1 MKKAKMIGKK
11 TLAVFLAVLMV
22 LTAWVW
28 VAPTEASAATMGNYD
43 VTVKINLEDDDAVGG
58 HIQVWYYPLKSDN
71 SGFDTTQTNKEH
83 TLVNSLKGV
92 SGDKGYSD
100 TIPGFPWRFEF
111 KIDDTDLFDETYLRI
126 DYIKVGTKEIVPSSI
141 GDIENAVV
149 YFDYDG
155 TFTAFEENG
164 TSGIKPDNNRVDGI
178 TGEGFTWDL
187 PKPTG
192 TYDIGA
198 VAMTC
203 PKSGTATQTVKINVN
218 DQYGV
223 PMYNPKWSVSGSAC
237 GTTGIS
243 VTSTTAAS
251 ESTVISLTNAANNT
265 STTDTQTGT
274 IVADW
279 GTGKLSDTFT
289 ITDSYYT
296 ATFNYQI
303 QNADNKT
310 SSTKTEKREGYH
322 GDSITAPTPPQ
333 YYDQDFLK
341 TFSSWSPTY
350 SSTITKD
357 VTYTATYTEKFI
369 DADYSAVNEAIA
381 AVDATKA
388 QWGNAYESRFTY
400 TSRAAIAAAINA
412 VVRGLGRT
420 QQETVNGYA
429 DAINKA
435 LAALETNKY
444 AVIFLDKNGAILLYE
459 KNAEY
464 ESNITPPTFPE
475 DQKVYYDSEK
485 HYTYTGWDSEEYT
498 SVVDDL
504 VIQPV
509 YNAEAHNFTK
519 TENVPSDCNTKGA
532 TKYICDCG
540 YSYTVD
546 NGDYGDH
553 VWDTEYTI
561 DIQPTCTTAG
571 QKSIYC
577 KECGVQKD
585 ITVIPALGHQWGTV
599 SSLAPATCDRDG
611 INTRLCDACGVCEHT
626 IVPAIGHNY
635 KVETKA
641 PTCTEKGYDEYICQ
655 NGCGHSYRDNYTE
668 NVAPHNY
675 GDWVTVS
682 EVRCGVAGVKK
693 QTCND
698 CGYVNIGSIDA
709 LDHIETGLVTVIEA
723 TCTGKGYKEN
733 TCTVCNTILGTETI
747 DTLGHNYVEKTVVA
761 PTCTA
766 KGYTFEE
773 CNRADCGAQRIV
785 NETPALNHAWTST
798 THAADC
804 THSAYIEH
812 VCGNDAS
819 HNYVEYVN
827 GSTALTHDFTGTETI
842 IKDATCTEDGK
853 KTVKCTRCDV
863 TNEVIIPKLGHNYGE
878 WDKTTNP
885 ATNDKDGTW
894 TRECANCHNIETI
907 TIPKGGH
914 NFVEDI
920 TKYVAPKCNAKGQRV
935 YKCGAHENCI
945 ATVTVE
951 LDYAQHTIVKENK
964 EATCTTAGYT
974 KTYCS
979 VCKEVFNSVDIPV
992 KAHNYVAQD
1001 EVDATCTTSGYTPY
1015 KCENCTSTYNMY
1027 DENHHATGHVKWTE
1041 ISRENATCTADGSV
1055 EYKCEKCTATKTEV
1069 LPKTGHNYTV
1079 TATTDATCEAAATK
1093 TYKCNNAG
1101 CGNTY
1106 VEYVSGTTDH
1116 TWSAWST
1123 IQEATTNSYGIEK
1136 RVCSVC
1142 DVTEHK
1148 TTAPTGAHNFEK
1160 VGEEAATCTS
1170 EGYIDW
1176 ECKTHTDCEADY
1188 RETLDKLPHKEKI
1201 AYTAPTCT
1209 AEGSTKIVCDTCT
1222 ATIGEVYIIPAKG
1235 HAYNT
1240 SSVTTE
1246 PGCES
1251 TGTRTYRCSC
1261 GATIT
1266 EEIPAKGHSFK
1277 TTVTDATCTSKG
1289 LVVTECTVCKK
1300 ESAKTTIELAA
1311 KNHNWNDGVVTTPAT
1326 CTNGGVKTYTCT
1338 ICGETKTEDIDA
1350 LGHNWGEWTVT
1361 PSTNNDTGSVSR
1373 ECLRAGCN
1381 ATESVE
1387 IPAGGHE
1394 LVVDNDKSTDA
1405 TCSAEGT
1412 LVYKCKNHTDCGI
1425 TVTVTVPKTQHDL
1438 ENVKTDAKCEE
1449 NGSVITRCKE
1459 CKATLVTTI
1468 IPAKGHSYTGTVTK
1482 EPSCTAEG
1490 EMTYTCAHDS
1500 THIYTETIKKLPHT
1514 FESEETVAA
1523 TCTTRGYEK
1532 YACSC
1537 GENYVKFTT
1546 DEAVGHSYKTVEN
1559 STTATCTEA
1568 GKLTLKCENCDSTIE
1583 ADVPALGH
1591 DYVEIIEKATTAT
1604 CKSPATKTFECSR
1617 QGCDDS
1623 YTIFVGEK
1631 TETHNYIDNW
1641 TVVNDATE
1649 TSIGYKTRACTVC
1662 GQLEVAVIEAT
1673 GEHKFTDGLLV
1684 DSKAATCTEN
1694 GYEIRK
1700 CSKHDDCEKE
1710 ATITIEALGHKEI
1723 ISYTSATCTDTGS
1736 AKIICDTCKDTIGEE
1751 KIIPALGHTWDDGE
1765 VTTQPTCQTE
1775 GVMTFKCTVNGC
1787 NGTKT
1792 TAIAKNSNA
1801 HVYSV
1806 TTTEATCTTPATT
1819 VYKCA
1824 CGDEKTVV
1832 TNFTLGHKWE
1842 TEKTVEIPAT
1852 CTSTGIKSTHCANC
1866 SETKDEETIPALNH
1880 TKKTE
1885 KIEAT
1890 CTAAG
1895 YSAEVCDVCKT
1906 LLSSV
1911 VITEAKGHS
1920 WTTKTKAATCTD
1932 CATETKTCTVEG
1944 CGATETTITGKPTGH
1959 TWGDWTIV
1967 EGQDKK
1973 VRECTVDG
1981 CDATEECPIPT
1992 SGHNW
1997 NSGEEITA
2005 ATCYEEGEMKY
2016 TCQGCDICTAA
2027 GTKATETI
2035 AIPKLAHAYIKVTT
2049 PATCETNGSAVVKC
2063 SVKDCGY
2070 EAATVTLPK
2079 IGHTLV
2085 RNVDGDKAATCN
2097 DIGWYAY
2104 KCNNLNCTYTEKIE
2118 VEALGH
2124 NYSTAAVETEQPT
2137 CTENGSKKYECSR
2150 CDAAIVTEIPAL
2162 GHSFTETKVVAP
2174 TCTEKGYTIKFCSN
2188 DECGAKYVVAD
2199 SFTDALGHSW
2209 SEWETVTPATN
2220 DADGLKKH
2228 ICTVANCGAVEYAPI
2243 PMLGHQWND
2252 GEVTTPA
2259 TCETVGEKKYTCI
2272 KENCS
2277 VCNGTPATYTETI
2290 PATGHKMKEEK
2301 VKGNCLVPSYSEWT
2315 CENNCGHAYIIV
2327 TGEADGH
2334 DYKITAEEKA
2344 TCEADG
2350 SISYECNDC
2359 HDKYVEI
2366 IPKLG
2371 HTYTTHEVKATCTTS
2386 GYTEYTCINDSK
2398 HTYKEFNAEP
2408 KGHSLGN
2415 WTVTLAPTDTVD
2427 GTKER
2432 SCSDCTYKETQI
2444 IPALIHNMVETE
2456 NLAAT
2461 CKNTGHI
2468 TYKCD
2473 LTHEGYNKACEYSC
2487 TVTLPVVA
2495 HSLTTEKSAPS
2506 CDKEGYI
2513 RTICN
2518 NTGCDYKEETKTA
2531 ALGHNWNDGEITS
2544 STCQKQGN
2552 ILYTCLRCGGTKTV
2566 KLELAQHT
2574 MIIDKEASK
2583 EATCTSRGY
2592 ETYKCSVAGCSYG
2605 YSILGAEPTG
2615 HQNKKVE
2622 TTPSTCKMS
2631 GLKKT
2636 ICKDCN
2642 TILSVEVLSLAEHT
2656 YSSDVKAP
2664 TCTEMGYTIYTCGV
2678 CGDTY
2683 KDNYKSVV
2691 PHNFDEIIT
2700 ENVTIVDATCT
2711 VDGSKTVKCKDC
2723 DATDVTILPATGHI
2737 NTSVVREESTCIK
2750 KGTEKVV
2757 CACGHI
2763 VSEKELPLA
2772 AHNYE
2777 MTYENGVYTYTCKV
2791 AECKHSYT
2799 ETVETTFTVKFFAA
2813 DKKTV
2818 LKTEAVKS
2826 GEAATA
2832 PAAPSKGADDDYHYT
2847 FSEWD
2852 RDFTEITSDL
2862 DVYPTYEKEAH
2873 YGGAATCTEKAVCD
2887 ECGTGY
2893 GGTDASKHVIDTKL
2907 TPATCETDGVLEYY
2921 CTEDGCDYSKTEEI
2935 KKTGHRLGEWEK
2947 YQNGNCATPTI
2958 KIRKC
2963 RNNGCKYYEQ
2973 KESYGSHTWYIQPE
2987 VAPTCTTVGYS
2998 EYKYC
3003 TTCGMEIDSV
3013 VIPKLNH
3020 RDNDGDGK
3028 CDFCAETETVA
3039 KCNCLCHSTGFM
3051 KLIYNFVRFFW
3062 IITKSQPTCNCGA
3075 NHY

>member
-1 MKKAKMIGKK
+1 MKKAKIIGKK
-11 TLAVFLAVLMV
+11 TLSVFLAVLMV

-71 SGFDTTQTNKEH
+71 SGFDTTQTNKEY

-92 SGDKGYSD
+92 SGDKTYSD
-100 TIPGFPWRFEF
+100 TIPGFPWRLEI
-111 KIDDTDLFDETYLRI
+111 KIDDTDLFDETYLDLKYFKI
-126 DYIKVGTKEIVPSSI
+126 GDEEIISSSI
-141 GDIENAVV
+141 GNFQNAIC
-149 YFDYDG
+149 YFDYNG
-155 TFTAFEENG
+155 TFTPHDENG
-164 TSGIKPDNNRVDGI
+164 GSIGADAGRVDSI
-178 TGEGFTWDL
+178 TGEGFKWEL
-187 PKPTG
+187 PKPDTNSIIE
-192 TYDIGA
+192 YSD
-198 VAMTC
+198 VQAMTC
-203 PKSGTATQTVKINVN
+203 PTSNETRTQTVKIKVN

-223 PMYNPKWSVSGSAC
+223 PMYNPKWSVKGSKC

-243 VTSTTAAS
+243 VTSTTVAS
-251 ESTVISLTNAANNT
+251 ESTVITLTNSANVEG
-265 STTDTQTGT
+265 TTHTQTGT
-274 IVADW
+274 ITASW
-279 GTGKLSDTFT
+279 GTGSFSDTFT

-296 ATFNYQI
+296 ATFNYKSSEG
-303 QNADNKT
+303 ADT
-310 SSTKTEKREGYH
+310 STKKYGYH
-322 GDSITAPTPPQ
+322 GDTITAPSVPE
-333 YYDQDFLK
+333 YDSGDYHYK
-341 TFSSWSPTY
+341 FSSWSPTFA
-350 SSTITKD
+350 STITKD
-357 VTYTATYTEKFI
+357 VTYTAQYTSSFVE
-369 DADYSAVNEAIA
+369 ADYTAVNNAIVA
-381 AVDATKA
+381 ADAIKA
-388 QWGNAYESRFTY
+388 QYGTEYELKYTLASRV
-400 TSRAAIAAAINA
+400 ALDNAINA
-412 VVRGLGRT
+412 VVTGLGRT
-420 QQETVNGYA
+420 QQDVVDGYA
-429 DAINKA
+429 QAINDA
-435 LAALETNKY
+435 LNLEPNKFD
-444 AVIFLDKNGAILLYE
+444 VIFLDKNGAILLYE
-459 KNAEY
+459 KDVEY
-464 ESNITPPTFPE
+464 KEAVTAPSFPD
-475 DQKVYYDSEK
+475 DQKVYYDSTN
-485 HYTYTGWDSEEYT
+485 HYTFTGWDTDEYR

-509 YNAEAHNFTK
+509 FSAEAHTFT
-519 TENVPSDCNTKGA
+519 TSVVPSTCMQKGA
-532 TKYICDCG
+532 TKYTCSCG
-540 YSYTVD
+540 YSYIDGET
-546 NGDYGDH
+546 NYGDH
-553 VWDTEYTI
+553 VWDTDYTV
-561 DIQPTCTTAG
+561 DLEPTCTVAG
-571 QKSIYC
+571 SKSIHC
-577 KECGVQKD
+577 SLCDAQKD
-585 ITVIPALGHQWGTV
+585 ITVIDPLGHNFTSQSV
-599 SSLAPATCDRDG
+599 AVEATCGKVG
-611 INTRLCDACGVCEHT
+611 IITKVCDDCLYCEHT
-626 IVPAIGHNY
+626 IIPALEHDY
-635 KVETKA
+635 KETVVA
-641 PTCTEKGYDEYICQ
+641 PTCTTKGYTEYVCQ
-655 NGCGHSYRDNYTE
+655 RADCGHSYRDNYT
-668 NVAPHNY
+668 NVAAHSY
-675 GDWVTVS
+675 GAWETVS
-682 EVRCGVAGVKK
+682 EAYCGVAGVKK
-693 QTCND
+693 QTCTE
-698 CGYVNIGSIDA
+698 CGHVNIGSIDA
-709 LDHIETGLVTVIEA
+709 LQHNLSGWTTVVDR
-723 TCTGKGYKEN
+723 TCTGKGYQVK
-733 TCTVCNTILGTETI
+733 TCSLCNNVIEEQWL
-747 DTLGHNYVEKTVVA
+747 DALSHNYVEKTVVA

-766 KGYTFEE
+766 KGYTIEE
-773 CNRADCGAQRIV
+773 CDRANCGAQRIV
-785 NETPALNHAWTST
+785 DEKPAKGHAWTST

-812 VCGNDAS
+812 VCVNDSS
-819 HNYVEYVN
+819 HNYVEYVS

-842 IKDATCTEDGK
+842 IKAANCTEDGK

-964 EATCTTAGYT
+964 EATCTTAGYA

-979 VCKEVFNSVDIPV
+979 VCEEVFNSVEIPV
-992 KAHNYVAQD
+992 KAHEYKAGD
-1001 EVDATCTTSGYTPY
+1001 EVAPTCTTSGYTPY

-1027 DENHHATGHVKWTE
+1027 DENQPATGHVKWNET
-1041 ISRENATCTADGSV
+1041 SRKNATCTADGSV

-1069 LPKTGHNYTV
+1069 LPKTGHNYVEDTTKATEATCTALATKTYKCSCGASYVKHEGTLAAHKFDTLVKTVPATNESLGYEERKCVCGLTEITILEATGTHVFDEKIENECIAPTCTENGTDVYKCKAHTDCGVKSSVLVPRLGHSVTAVYNAPTCTADGSSEAYCVTCKNTVATTEIPSIGHLYGEGKVTPATCKETGKIEYTCTRTDCTDKNKTVVIPVNEKAHQYATVVTRATCYAEGSVITKCSVCDKEITNEKLAKIEHTWNTGVENPKATCTTGGTMTYTCKVDKCSATKTEDVDALGHNWDEWVKVDATNDKDGSWTRTCKNDANHTETVIIPKGNHQWDDGTV
-1079 TATTDATCEAAATK
+1079 TKEASCTETGTKVYKCKTHTGDAACGVTITVTLDKLQHELETTKTDAKCEANGKVVTKCENCDTTTIVTIIPATGHTFNDGVKTNATCTDTGKIVYTCTAKDCGVTKEVTLDKLQHTFELQETVAATCTNKGYQTYKCATCTESYVKFIEGEVTGHSYKTIENTATCTEGGTLTLECETCKDRITADVPALGHDYVEDISAATTATCKAPATK

-1106 VEYVSGTTDH
+1106 VEYVSGTVAH
-1116 TWSAWST
+1116 TWGNWTT
-1123 IQEATTNSYGIEK
+1123 IQEVTTTSHGIEK
-1136 RVCSVC
+1136 RECSVC
-1142 DVTEHK
+1142 NVVEHK
-1148 TTAPTGAHNFEK
+1148 TTPPTGAHEFENK
-1160 VGEEAATCTS
+1160 GEKAATCTE
-1170 EGYIDW
+1170 EGYINW
-1176 ECKTHTDCEADY
+1176 VCKTHTDCEANY
-1188 RETLDKLPHKEKI
+1188 IETLDKLPHTEKI
-1201 AYTAPTCT
+1201 DYTDPTCT
-1209 AEGSTKIVCDTCT
+1209 APGSTKI
-1222 ATIGEVYIIPAKG
+1222 
-1235 HAYNT
+1235 
-1240 SSVTTE
+1240 
-1246 PGCES
+1246 
-1251 TGTRTYRCSC
+1251 
-1261 GATIT
+1261 
-1266 EEIPAKGHSFK
+1266 
-1277 TTVTDATCTSKG
+1277 
-1289 LVVTECTVCKK
+1289 
-1300 ESAKTTIELAA
+1300 
-1311 KNHNWNDGVVTTPAT
+1311 
-1326 CTNGGVKTYTCT
+1326 
-1338 ICGETKTEDIDA
+1338 
-1350 LGHNWGEWTVT
+1350 
-1361 PSTNNDTGSVSR
+1361 
-1373 ECLRAGCN
+1373 
-1381 ATESVE
+1381 
-1387 IPAGGHE
+1387 
-1394 LVVDNDKSTDA
+1394 
-1405 TCSAEGT
+1405 
-1412 LVYKCKNHTDCGI
+1412 
-1425 TVTVTVPKTQHDL
+1425 
-1438 ENVKTDAKCEE
+1438 
-1449 NGSVITRCKE
+1449 
-1459 CKATLVTTI
+1459 
-1468 IPAKGHSYTGTVTK
+1468 
-1482 EPSCTAEG
+1482 
-1490 EMTYTCAHDS
+1490 
-1500 THIYTETIKKLPHT
+1500 
-1514 FESEETVAA
+1514 
-1523 TCTTRGYEK
+1523 
-1532 YACSC
+1532 
-1537 GENYVKFTT
+1537 
-1546 DEAVGHSYKTVEN
+1546 
-1559 STTATCTEA
+1559 
-1568 GKLTLKCENCDSTIE
+1568 
-1583 ADVPALGH
+1583 
-1591 DYVEIIEKATTAT
+1591 
-1604 CKSPATKTFECSR
+1604 
-1617 QGCDDS
+1617 
-1623 YTIFVGEK
+1623 
-1631 TETHNYIDNW
+1631 
-1641 TVVNDATE
+1641 
-1649 TSIGYKTRACTVC
+1649 
-1662 GQLEVAVIEAT
+1662 
-1673 GEHKFTDGLLV
+1673 
-1684 DSKAATCTEN
+1684 
-1694 GYEIRK
+1694 
-1700 CSKHDDCEKE
+1700 
-1710 ATITIEALGHKEI
+1710 
-1723 ISYTSATCTDTGS
+1723 
-1736 AKIICDTCKDTIGEE
+1736 ICDICKVTIGEE
-1751 KIIPALGHTWDDGE
+1751 KTIPALGHTWNNGE
-1765 VTTQPTCQTE
+1765 VTTQPTCQTT
-1775 GVMTFKCTVNGC
+1775 GVMTFKCTVNDC

-1824 CGDEKTVV
+1824 CGDKKTVV

-1852 CTSTGIKSTHCANC
+1852 CTSTGIKSTHCADC

-1880 TKKTE
+1880 TEKTE

-1890 CTAAG
+1890 CTTAG
-1895 YSAEVCDVCKT
+1895 YSAEVCAVCNT

-1932 CATETKTCTVEG
+1932 CATEIKTCTVEG
-1944 CGATETTITGKPTGH
+1944 CDATETIITANPNGH

-1967 EGQDKK
+1967 EGKK

-2005 ATCYEEGEMKY
+2005 ATCYKEGEMKY

-2063 SVKDCGY
+2063 SVEECGY

-2124 NYSTAAVETEQPT
+2124 NYRTAAVETEQPT
-2137 CTENGSKKYECSR
+2137 CTENGSKKYKCSR

-2162 GHSFTETKVVAP
+2162 GHSFTENTVVAP
-2174 TCTEKGYTIKFCSN
+2174 TCTDKGYTINSCSN
-2188 DECGAKYVVAD
+2188 IGCSEKYVVAD
-2199 SFTDALGHSW
+2199 SFTKALGHSW

-2220 DADGLKKH
+2220 DAEGLKKH
-2228 ICTVANCGAVEYAPI
+2228 ICKVENCGVVEYAPI

-2252 GEVTTPA
+2252 GVVVTA
-2259 TCETVGEKKYTCI
+2259 AGCETTGTKEYTCI
-2272 KENCS
+2272 KENCPA
-2277 VCNGTPATYTETI
+2277 CNGTPATYTEII
-2290 PATGHKMKEEK
+2290 PATGHKMIEK
-2301 VKGNCLVPSYSEWT
+2301 KVAGDCLVPSYSEWT
-2315 CENNCGHAYIIV
+2315 CENKCGHAYIIV

-2371 HTYTTHEVKATCTTS
+2371 HTYITHEVKATCTTS
-2386 GYTEYTCINDSK
+2386 GYTEYTCINDTT
-2398 HTYKEFNAEP
+2398 HTYKEFKGEP
-2408 KGHSLGN
+2408 DGHSLGA
-2415 WTVTLAPTDTVD
+2415 WTVTLMPTDTKD

-2432 SCSDCTYKETQI
+2432 SCSKCDYKETQVV
-2444 IPALIHNMVETE
+2444 PANIHNIVEIE
-2456 NLAAT
+2456 NVAAT
-2461 CKNTGHI
+2461 CKTEGHI
-2468 TYKCD
+2468 TYKCN
-2473 LTHEGYNKACEYSC
+2473 LTHEGYAKACDYSY
-2487 TVTLPVVA
+2487 TVTLPVIA

-2518 NTGCDYKEETKTA
+2518 NAGCDYKEEIKTA
-2531 ALGHNWNDGEITS
+2531 ALGHNWNDGETTP

-2691 PHNFDEIIT
+2691 PHNFDETIT

-2723 DATDVTILPATGHI
+2723 DAIDVTILPATGHI

-2750 KGTEKVV
+2750 KGTEKVI

-2763 VSEKELPLA
+2763 VSVKELPFA
-2772 AHNYE
+2772 EHNYE

-2791 AECKHSYT
+2791 EGCKHSYT

-2832 PAAPSKGADDDYHYT
+2832 PAAPSKGADDNYHYT

-2852 RDFTEITSDL
+2852 RDFSEITSDL

-2893 GGTDASKHVIDTKL
+2893 GETDASKHVIDTKV
-2907 TPATCETDGVLEYY
+2907 TPATCEKDGVLEYY
-2921 CTEDGCDYSKTEEI
+2921 CTENGCTYSKTEVI
-2935 KKTGHRLGEWEK
+2935 KKTGHSLGAWET

-3020 RDNDGDGK
+3020 RDNDGDGN
-3028 CDFCAETETVA
+3028 CDYCTYTEPVL
-3039 KCNCLCHSTGFM
+3039 KCNCMCHSSGFM
-3051 KLIYNFVRFFW
+3051 KFIYSIVRFFW